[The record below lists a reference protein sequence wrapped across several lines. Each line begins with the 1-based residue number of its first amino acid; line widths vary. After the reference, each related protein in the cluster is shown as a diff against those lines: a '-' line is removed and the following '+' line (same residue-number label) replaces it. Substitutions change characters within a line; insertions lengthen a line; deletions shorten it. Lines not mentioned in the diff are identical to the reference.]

1 VGAPGTARGGDQ
13 ARQLSGVVGLP
24 IDVVDHVDVL
34 APDLRGEPSR
44 VVGLVAGSDEVMC
57 VPFRSEVEPLGLV

>member
-24 IDVVDHVDVL
+24 IDVVDHADVL
-34 APDLRGEPSR
+34 APDLREPSR

-57 VPFRSEVEPLGLV
+57 VPFRSEVEPLGVVQ